1 MQQKTQLLPLEFNLI
16 VTSRDSSNTQK
27 LLALETISY
36 ISLLMLVGFDA
47 TKESLSDIKLYTIV

>member
-27 LLALETISY
+27 LLVLETISY

-47 TKESLSDIKLYTIV
+47 TKESLSDIKLYIIV